1 MLPDDLVVVALD
13 STHHRAAFSCGEASL
28 DRYLQQQV
36 NQDRKRDLSR
46 CYVLVEQTNPNQILG
61 FYTLS
66 AFSVDVGTVP
76 QNAAKGVPYPT
87 IPCVLIGRLAVSQ
100 QHQGR
105 KLGGLLLSA
114 AVEHTLHLKE
124 RMGIRLIVVDALN
137 AKAAQFY
144 EHYGFQRFPADTMKL
159 FLPLS
164 TALMKSAN

>member
-1 MLPDDLVVVALD
+1 MLSDGLAVVLLSSV
-13 STHHRAAFSCGEASL
+13 HNRAAFSCGEASL

-46 CYVLVEQTNPNQILG
+46 CYVLIEEENPAQILG
-61 FYTLS
+61 YYTLS

-76 QNAAKGVPYPT
+76 QSTAKGVPYPT

-105 KLGGLLLSA
+105 QLGGLLLSA

-124 RMGIRLIVVDALN
+124 SLGIRLVVVDALSE
-137 AKAAQFY
+137 KAAQFY
-144 EHYGFQRFPADTMKL
+144 ERYGFQRFPADTMKL
-159 FLPLS
+159 FLPL
-164 TALMKSAN
+164 TAALGKSVN